1 MRISLKLGA
10 FALLLAVFQLRPVNE
25 IAYGT
30 DQRGAAA
37 RHADKGLQLAQG
49 GDLVQAESELRRAV
63 QLAPGNARFL
73 ASLGTVLAMAGKLEE
88 STTILERAL
97 RIDPS
102 DSTSRRYLAAN
113 LWQLHRYVQAR
124 QNLEKILKETPD
136 DRPSRLLLGM
146 VSENMKDYATA
157 VKMLSS
163 VPAEV
168 RERPQSIA
176 ALARSYYRTGAT
188 ENARST
194 LQELLTHAAGTAGIL
209 LGGQIA
215 DEAGD
220 YTAAEMLLDSIK
232 ADPAD
237 QPTLGYRLALIQYH
251 AHRFEESQ
259 RTLVTL
265 TTAGYKSSDILNL
278 LGWCYAKQNQTQE
291 AVRALEEAIRLAPGQ
306 ESNYVDLGK
315 ILVAQHLL
323 PGALDIAKRATSAFP
338 NSPNAFSLRGS
349 IEMRMSQFTDARAS
363 YGRAVKLNPGDPDV
377 HLGLAQAQFGAG
389 SNQEAN
395 ASFEA
400 AIQRFPR
407 NSNLRVQYALILLKE
422 AETGDTPAEARAE
435 QFLQSALTLDRSLPE
450 AHYQLGNLALRR
462 GRPTEALHHLEEAAR
477 LDPNVAGVHFALS
490 RAYRRLGKSE
500 TAAREM
506 DLYQELK
513 DAAGTETQ
521 PRPPN

>member
-10 FALLLAVFQLRPVNE
+10 FALLLTAFQSRPVTEN
-25 IAYGT
+25 AYGA

-37 RHADKGLQLAQG
+37 THADKGLQLAEG

-73 ASLGTVLAMAGKLEE
+73 ASLGTVLAMEGRLEE
-88 STTILERAL
+88 STTVLERTL
-97 RIDPS
+97 TIDPR

-113 LWQLHRYVQAR
+113 LWQLHRYAQAK
-124 QNLEKILKETPD
+124 QNLERILKERPD

-146 VSENMKDYATA
+146 VSENMKDYTTA

-194 LQELLTHAAGTAGIL
+194 LEELLTHPAGTEGIL

-232 ADPAD
+232 AGPAD
-237 QPTLGYRLALIQYH
+237 QPTLGYRLALVQYH

-259 RTLVTL
+259 RTLL
-265 TTAGYKSSDILNL
+265 SLSAAGYQSGDILNL
-278 LGWCYAKQNQTQE
+278 LAWCYAKQNQTQE
-291 AVRALEEAIRLAPGQ
+291 AVRVLEEAIRLAPGQ
-306 ESNYVDLGK
+306 ESNYVDLGR
-315 ILVAQHLL
+315 ILLAQHLL
-323 PGALDIAKRATSAFP
+323 PAALGIAKRETSAFP

-349 IEMRMSQFTDARAS
+349 IEMRMSQFTDAIAS
-363 YGRAVKLNPGDPDV
+363 YGRALKLDSGDLDAR
-377 HLGLAQAQFGAG
+377 LGLAQAQFGAG
-389 SNQEAN
+389 MNKEAN
-395 ASFEA
+395 GSFEV

-407 NSNLRVQYALILLKE
+407 NGNLRIQYALILLKE
-422 AETGDTPAEARAE
+422 AETGDAAAEARAVE
-435 QFLQSALTLDRSLPE
+435 LLQSALTLDRSLPE
-450 AHYQLGNLALRR
+450 AHYQLGNLALKR
-462 GRPTEALHHLEEAAR
+462 GRAAEALHHLEEAER
-477 LDPNVAGVHFALS
+477 LDSNLAGVHFALS
-490 RAYRRLGKSE
+490 RTYRRLGRSE
-500 TAAREM
+500 TAAHEM
-506 DLYQELK
+506 DLYQQLK
-513 DAAGTETQ
+513 DAAGAEAQ
-521 PRPPN
+521 PRPQD